1 MHFLDLE
8 SNMPSYEYT
17 DNVKEISSV
26 SLIEKNLLQLYLN
39 TSITYKKTNPPP
51 PYKSYKNLDRLSD
64 SEIIH
69 YCQIYILQCNCSL
82 VVVKI
87 FRHWD
92 VYHVRRITTFF
103 YTAAASSSRAR
114 KTTLDNVKK
123 GEISKT
129 CIFMEIRE

>member
-26 SLIEKNLLQLYLN
+26 SLIEKYLLQLYLN
-39 TSITYKKTNPPP
+39 TSITYKKTSPL

-114 KTTLDNVKK
+114 KTTLNNVKK

>member
-1 MHFLDLE
+1 M
-8 SNMPSYEYT
+8 
-17 DNVKEISSV
+17 
-26 SLIEKNLLQLYLN
+26 QLFIGR
-39 TSITYKKTNPPP
+39 S
-51 PYKSYKNLDRLSD
+51 
-64 SEIIH
+64 
-69 YCQIYILQCNCSL
+69 
-82 VVVKI
+82 KI

>member
-8 SNMPSYEYT
+8 SNMPSYECT
-17 DNVKEISSV
+17 DNVKEMGSV
-26 SLIEKNLLQLYLN
+26 SLVEKDLLQLYLK
-39 TSITYKKTNPPP
+39 TSITYKKKTAP
-51 PYKSYKNLDRLSD
+51 PYKGYGDLDRLSD

-123 GEISKT
+123 GKISKT

>member
-51 PYKSYKNLDRLSD
+51 TKATK
-64 SEIIH
+64 
-69 YCQIYILQCNCSL
+69 
-82 VVVKI
+82 
-87 FRHWD
+87 FRQ
-92 VYHVRRITTFF
+92 TQ
-103 YTAAASSSRAR
+103 
-114 KTTLDNVKK
+114 
-123 GEISKT
+123 
-129 CIFMEIRE
+129 

>member
-51 PYKSYKNLDRLSD
+51 YKSYK
-64 SEIIH
+64 I
-69 YCQIYILQCNCSL
+69 
-82 VVVKI
+82 
-87 FRHWD
+87 
-92 VYHVRRITTFF
+92 
-103 YTAAASSSRAR
+103 
-114 KTTLDNVKK
+114 
-123 GEISKT
+123 
-129 CIFMEIRE
+129 